1 MLLKYIKIKALLWI
15 FGTPRVFRYLPFLLG
30 ECCWYQQL
38 WTHYQCGTRWSH
50 LPTSGFGTTL
60 RRTTSRCERCFCPD
74 ESWPASQA
82 AFAAFASVCTASDL
96 IQAGDLV
103 TGGDVVGVVKENG
116 PFGVRVLWWFL
127 RTPSWAI
134 NVQRQMSDLERVQ
147 FPTVVLNGC
156 VSLRCWGWCITH
168 VRRKTGMGPWNPAS
182 WILLLGCKA
191 GLILSWP
198 FFLSCGFWTTV
209 ELVVQFYRTYSPDER
224 SVHQFV
230 DPFSQQGCSRST
242 TSWCPL
248 ESRAARTWGIC
259 RVWNLSW
266 DDETRTNIRKGIRNC
281 PPGVKTVL
289 PAGKY
294 KIETAVVEVEEA
306 GHIWRKP

>member
-1 MLLKYIKIKALLWI
+1 MISACQIGNLLWCKVRNQAWKKRSETKHALWCDFDDFDESGSINNGIKIKALLWI

-30 ECCWYQQL
+30 ECCCYQQL

-50 LPTSGFGTTL
+50 LPNSGFGTTL

-134 NVQRQMSDLERVQ
+134 NVQRQMSYLERVQ
-147 FPTVVLNGC
+147 FPTVVLAGC
-156 VSLRCWGWCITH
+156 VNLRCWGWCITH
-168 VRRKTGMGPWNPAS
+168 ARRKTGMGPVSGPQWS
-182 WILLLGCKA
+182 
-191 GLILSWP
+191 
-198 FFLSCGFWTTV
+198 
-209 ELVVQFYRTYSPDER
+209 
-224 SVHQFV
+224 
-230 DPFSQQGCSRST
+230 
-242 TSWCPL
+242 
-248 ESRAARTWGIC
+248 
-259 RVWNLSW
+259 
-266 DDETRTNIRKGIRNC
+266 
-281 PPGVKTVL
+281 
-289 PAGKY
+289 
-294 KIETAVVEVEEA
+294 
-306 GHIWRKP
+306 